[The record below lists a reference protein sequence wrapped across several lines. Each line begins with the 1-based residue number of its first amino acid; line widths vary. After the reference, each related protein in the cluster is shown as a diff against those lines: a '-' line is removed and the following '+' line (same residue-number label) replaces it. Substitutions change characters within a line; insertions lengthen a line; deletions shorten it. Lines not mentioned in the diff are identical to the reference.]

1 MLQNSRHHEVSHTNR
16 PTAMNGSTYRRP
28 KEFRERYSTKSPPL
42 NFDAALDR
50 IEILEKEIATI
61 ECKLDF
67 AEMPHLSND
76 EYYDWR
82 DRAIKALSYKKPEL
96 KYLQGYTAEQA
107 IISVRNT
114 ADTVQEA
121 FKKSLPDRE
130 KARKSARERTA
141 IGRLKQIEGWQND
154 LCKSLAP
161 LHRWGN
167 YYRLS
172 DEAMRAYKAPALDVL
187 SALQSEILTIKA
199 SVPKIVVR
207 LSQVA

>member
-1 MLQNSRHHEVSHTNR
+1 MLQNGSYHEVSHTNL

-67 AEMPHLSND
+67 AEMPHFSDD
-76 EYYDWR
+76 EYDDWR
-82 DRAIKALSYKKPEL
+82 YRAIKALSYKKPEL
-96 KYLQGYTAEQA
+96 HYLQAYAIEQA
-107 IISVRNT
+107 VVSVRKT
-114 ADTVQEA
+114 ADTVREA

-141 IGRLKQIEGWQND
+141 IERLKQIEGLQNE
-154 LCKSLAP
+154 LCKSLIP
-161 LHRWGN
+161 LRRWGT

-172 DEAMRAYKAPALDVL
+172 D
-187 SALQSEILTIKA
+187 
-199 SVPKIVVR
+199 
-207 LSQVA
+207 